1 MKEIMSLLLCMLTLF
16 SIAGCKKTESY
27 TNPVTFYYLG
37 NDLSYDAQAS
47 AIQGET
53 REGAGMVTLENML
66 TLYLQGPESEE
77 LSSPF
82 PAGLVLISA
91 VQEADTLHLT
101 FSRQLGNLSG
111 LNLTVACCC
120 IARTCLDLT
129 DAVNITIQAQDS
141 LLGGERS
148 LTFHAENM
156 LLLDQVQQPQS

>member
-1 MKEIMSLLLCMLTLF
+1 MKKIMSLLLCMLTLF

-82 PAGLVLISA
+82 PAFLLFSVIPGPRQKVTQNTVCLSADSWKVTLNDECSRVGLESSFFLF
-91 VQEADTLHLT
+91 
-101 FSRQLGNLSG
+101 FSFSFFF
-111 LNLTVACCC
+111 
-120 IARTCLDLT
+120 CL
-129 DAVNITIQAQDS
+129 
-141 LLGGERS
+141 
-148 LTFHAENM
+148 
-156 LLLDQVQQPQS
+156 P